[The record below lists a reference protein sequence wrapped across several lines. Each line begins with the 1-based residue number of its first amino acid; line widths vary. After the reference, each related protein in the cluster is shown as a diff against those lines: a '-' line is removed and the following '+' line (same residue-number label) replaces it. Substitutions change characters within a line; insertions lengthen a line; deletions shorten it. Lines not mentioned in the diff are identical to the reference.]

1 MKRISIE
8 KLNSAYLL
16 RKYEV
21 LQDSNAT
28 LSFYSWFGEYLNKNV
43 DLITI
48 ALYRESIQ
56 SLRVQHNLENNYLF
70 GKN

>member
-8 KLNSAYLL
+8 KLKSAYLL
-16 RKYEV
+16 RQNED
-21 LQDSNAT
+21 LQDSNAK
-28 LSFYSWFGEYLNKNV
+28 LNFYSWFWEYLNKNL

-48 ALYRESIQ
+48 ELYIKSNQ
-56 SLRVQHNLENNYLF
+56 SLRVQHNLVNNYLF

>member
-16 RKYEV
+16 RQNED
-21 LQDSNAT
+21 LQDSNAK
-28 LSFYSWFGEYLNKNV
+28 LNFYSWFWEYLNKNL

-48 ALYRESIQ
+48 ELYIKSNQ
-56 SLRVQHNLENNYLF
+56 SLRVQHNLVNNYLF